1 MSDHNQIPERSNI
14 VDFICDI
21 FYRRGREEYL
31 GEAVTMEQHMLQAA
45 YFAEQD
51 KQPEVVVVAALLH
64 DIGHFTSEFGAYSPD
79 DTKDK
84 YHEIAGAEILQEYF
98 PGLISDCA
106 RYHVA
111 AKRYLCATQP
121 EYFDR
126 LSDASIHTLE
136 LQGGPMTA
144 AEVEEFE
151 RQPNL
156 EKIIKVRHY
165 DEAGKIADFKTPPLS
180 HYEPMMRR
188 QVATGTAV

>member
-1 MSDHNQIPERSNI
+1 MSDHNQAPDRSTI

-21 FYRRGREEYL
+21 FKRRGREEYL

-51 KQPEVVVVAALLH
+51 GQPEVVVVAALLH

-84 YHEIAGAEILQEYF
+84 YHEIAGAEILEEFF
-98 PGLISDCA
+98 PGLVSDCA

-126 LSDASIHTLE
+126 LSAASVHTLE
-136 LQGGPMTA
+136 LQGGPMSPE
-144 AEVEEFE
+144 EVETFKSH
-151 RQPNL
+151 PNL
-156 EKIIKVRHY
+156 EQIIKVRHF
-165 DEAGKIADFKTPPLS
+165 DEAGKIADFKTPSLD
-180 HYEPMMRR
+180 HYMPMMRR
-188 QVATGTAV
+188 QAGAGMK